1 MDRSSKKYSIKEWNK
16 DDRPREKLLTK
27 GKKSLS
33 NAELIAIL
41 LGSGSR
47 DANALDLAK
56 SILQTTN
63 NSLSDFSRLEVRD
76 FMRFKGVG
84 PAKAVRLITAFELA
98 RRYQLE
104 KWPVSR
110 IINSSRSAFQL
121 LQPEFDGLKH
131 EEFWVLY
138 LNAANKMIEKVQ
150 LSKGGLTAT
159 LVDRRLIFN
168 KALEVLATGIILCH
182 NHPSGSLTPSRA
194 DRNLTKQLI
203 QAGRALDIKIIDHL
217 IISEKEYFS
226 FADRNLL

>member
-1 MDRSSKKYSIKEWNK
+1 MDFSSKKYSIKEWNK

-47 DANALDLAK
+47 EDNALDLAK

-63 NSLSDFSRLEVRD
+63 NNLNDFSRLSIRD
-76 FMRFKGVG
+76 FIEFKGVG
-84 PAKAVRLITAFELA
+84 PAKAVRLISAFELA
-98 RRYQLE
+98 RRCELE
-104 KWPVSR
+104 KWPTLSV
-110 IINSSRSAFQL
+110 IGSSRTAFRL
-121 LQPEFDGLKH
+121 LQPEFEGLQH

-138 LNAANKMIEKVQ
+138 LNAANKMIAKEQ

-194 DRNLTKQLI
+194 DKNLTKQLI

-226 FADRNLL
+226 FADSNLL